1 MANGGYFDHVH
12 LEQELAEFFGCEH
25 CMVFSTGYIA
35 NLAMLS
41 ALTGTGDV
49 LLIDADSHASIY
61 DGCRLSGA
69 EIIRFR
75 HNDPENLAKRLKRL
89 GERTSNTLI
98 VVEGIYSM
106 LGDRAPL
113 VEIAAV
119 KEQYGACLLVDE
131 AHSLGVLG
139 ANGRGLAEE
148 VGAEDSVDF
157 VVGTFSKSLGSIG
170 GFCVSNHPAMEM
182 IPLAARPYIFT
193 ASSSPSIIASTRQAL
208 KVLRARP
215 QLRDQ
220 LWDNAHHLYDRL
232 HELGFQLGP
241 EPSPVV
247 AARVANLDQAIALW
261 KGLLKSGV
269 YVNLVT
275 PPATPDG
282 GCLLRCSVSAGHSMR
297 QIEQIANAFASS
309 KETIKIIETVSN

>member
-1 MANGGYFDHVH
+1 
-12 LEQELAEFFGCEH
+12 
-25 CMVFSTGYIA
+25 MVFSTGYIA

-41 ALTGTGDV
+41 ALTGPGDV

-75 HNDPENLAKRLKRL
+75 HNDPENLAKRLQRL

-113 VEIAAV
+113 AEIAGV
-119 KEQYGACLLVDE
+119 KEEYGACLLVDE

-139 ANGRGLAEE
+139 PNGRGLADEAG
-148 VGAEDSVDF
+148 VEDSVDF
-157 VVGTFSKSLGSIG
+157 IVGTFSKSLGAIG
-170 GFCVSNHPAMEM
+170 GFCVSNHPAMDM

-193 ASSSPSIIASTRQAL
+193 ASSSPSIIASTREAL
-208 KVLRARP
+208 KVLKARP
-215 QLRDQ
+215 ELRSK
-220 LWDNAHHLYDRL
+220 LWDNAHHLYEKL
-232 HELGFQLGP
+232 QELGFQLGP

-247 AARVANLDQAIALW
+247 AVRVVNIDEAVALW
-261 KGLLKSGV
+261 KGLLEYGV

-282 GCLLRCSVSAGHSMR
+282 GCLLRCSVSAGHSTE
-297 QIEQIANAFASS
+297 QIEQISNAFDSLR
-309 KETIKIIETVSN
+309 ENVYPVELN